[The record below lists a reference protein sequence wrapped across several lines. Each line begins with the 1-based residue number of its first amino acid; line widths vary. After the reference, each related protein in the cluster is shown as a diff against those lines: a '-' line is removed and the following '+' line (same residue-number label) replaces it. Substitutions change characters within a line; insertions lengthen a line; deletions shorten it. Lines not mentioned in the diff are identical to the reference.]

1 MSNTHSSDLGVIE
14 IYEGDSFTVPDI
26 SEEPNHCV
34 PQNEDTYEAE
44 QVVCLG
50 VVPIPSME
58 CSGLLLFGTRTG
70 IEYAERIDFDKPM
83 ECTQDSKSSS
93 SIDEDYEEEE
103 EEEEEEDDFPEAQEV
118 ELDPFDE
125 KYLSILNN
133 MESLSSSLSSKTTTE
148 HIQWLGKTC
157 QCLQQL
163 NQQYN
168 LHYSSLFSL
177 LSLLAVQIKEYA
189 GTIKG
194 STYLAN
200 VESTSNLA
208 KLLGVLRQL
217 IVRAEMMSS
226 TSSEPRIATQAVYRK
241 NCKMIIERIQY

>member
-1 MSNTHSSDLGVIE
+1 MIE
-14 IYEGDSFTVPDI
+14 ICDGDGFSVPDI

-34 PQNEDTYEAE
+34 PQNEETYEAE

-58 CSGLLLFGTRTG
+58 CSGLLLFGTKTG
-70 IEYAERIDFDKPM
+70 VEYAERIDFDKPM
-83 ECTQDSKSSS
+83 KYTQDSESSS
-93 SIDEDYEEEE
+93 SLNEDYEDYEDDQIS
-103 EEEEEEDDFPEAQEV
+103 EEEEEDDFPEVQEI

-125 KYLSILNN
+125 KYVSVMNS
-133 MESLSSSLSSKTTTE
+133 MKSLSSSSSSSITTE

-157 QCLQQL
+157 QCLHQL

-177 LSLLAVQIKEYA
+177 LSLLATQIKEYA

-194 STYLAN
+194 SAYLADI
-200 VESTSNLA
+200 ESTSSFA

-226 TSSEPRIATQAVYRK
+226 TSSESRIAAQTVYRK